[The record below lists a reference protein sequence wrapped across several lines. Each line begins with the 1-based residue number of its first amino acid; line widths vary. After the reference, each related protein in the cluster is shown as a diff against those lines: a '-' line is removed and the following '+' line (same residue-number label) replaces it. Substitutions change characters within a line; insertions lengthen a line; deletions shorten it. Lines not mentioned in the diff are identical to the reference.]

1 MAAPGT
7 GTNYAYSPSQAWKHG
22 LALMNRFMLFGLLL
36 HVPILT
42 AGASAA
48 SDALD
53 SAIRDQVRTQQEGAR
68 SQTRIDTLAD
78 ETEERLNDYRAALS
92 ETADLRAYNTQMERL
107 VADQEA
113 EQAALG
119 QQLEEIEIT
128 KRRMV
133 PLMVRMLEV
142 LAQFVALDVPFLP
155 QERQL
160 RLDNL
165 AQVMG
170 RADVPLSE
178 KYRRLLEAY
187 RVEMQYG
194 HTIEAYR
201 GDVEADGQT
210 RTVDILRLGRAGLYY
225 LTFDG
230 QQAGY
235 WDGGAGV
242 WSALPPESRRPVAHG
257 IRMARKQMAPDLITL
272 PVPAPEVAP

>member
-1 MAAPGT
+1 
-7 GTNYAYSPSQAWKHG
+7 
-22 LALMNRFMLFGLLL
+22 MNRFVLLGLLL
-36 HVPILT
+36 HVPVLM
-42 AGASAA
+42 AEASAA

-68 SQTRIDTLAD
+68 SQTRVDTLAD
-78 ETEERLNDYRAALS
+78 ESEELLRGYRAALS

-119 QQLEEIEIT
+119 QQLQEIEIT
-128 KRRMV
+128 KRRIV
-133 PLMVRMLEV
+133 PLMMRMSEV
-142 LAQFVALDVPFLP
+142 LEQFVALDAPFLP
-155 QERQL
+155 QERHL

-201 GDVEADGQT
+201 GDVEAGGQR

-230 QQAGY
+230 RKAGY
-235 WDGGAGV
+235 WDGSAGV
-242 WSALPPESRRPVAHG
+242 WSALPPESRRSVAHG

-272 PVPAPEVAP
+272 PVSAPEVAP